1 VAAKGAAGWNL
12 SSVSGDKL
20 AEEGQWSSTGVPRGA
35 PKLCL
40 KQWQPKMQVSKKI
53 LPRSLFQV
61 TETLRKDLA
70 GVLIAGDAG
79 QRLQLDQNVLQK

>member
-1 VAAKGAAGWNL
+1 
-12 SSVSGDKL
+12 
-20 AEEGQWSSTGVPRGA
+20 
-35 PKLCL
+35 
-40 KQWQPKMQVSKKI
+40 MQVSKKI